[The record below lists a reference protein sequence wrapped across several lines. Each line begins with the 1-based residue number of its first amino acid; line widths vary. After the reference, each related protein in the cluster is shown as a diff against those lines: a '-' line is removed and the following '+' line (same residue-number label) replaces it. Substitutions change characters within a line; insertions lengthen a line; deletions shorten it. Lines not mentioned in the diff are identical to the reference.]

1 VVQQDDTAFEQLT
14 DDVKDADAT
23 PGGPVA
29 PTEKVN
35 LLVYSTAFSVLW
47 LGSITESVACTG
59 GPHCE

>member
-1 VVQQDDTAFEQLT
+1 MNKEDNDG
-14 DDVKDADAT
+14 T
-23 PGGPVA
+23 PAEDGAA

-35 LLVYSTAFSVLW
+35 LLMSSTALIYSTAFSVLW